1 MEFSPQ
7 NIKNKIHT
15 LLTKFTLCFKL
26 NNKNRMLCK
35 HEVALLTIHC
45 SSFGCWLP
53 VNFSKESISRK
64 FHVLTYHVPE
74 KARERRTVGLETE
87 QCSEAIHPV
96 VNSFGRWY
104 HSVQNKTKKLELI
117 TKSQWLQSDR
127 CLNNFRQ
134 VKSKKRTS
142 KVKEE
147 AK

>member
-1 MEFSPQ
+1 MMEFSSET
-7 NIKNKIHT
+7 IKNKIHT
-15 LLTKFTLCFKL
+15 LLTKFTLCFEL
-26 NNKNRMLCK
+26 YNKNRMLCK
-35 HEVALLTIHC
+35 HEVSLLAIRC

-53 VNFSKESISRK
+53 VNFNKESISRK

-96 VNSFGRWY
+96 VNSLGRRY

-127 CLNNFRQ
+127 RLNNFRQ
-134 VKSKKRTS
+134 VKSKKRPS
-142 KVKEE
+142 NK
-147 AK
+147 